1 MRCENPA
8 DAQLAG
14 TYTVVGIDI
23 ELHIHG
29 EWAIEVGFG
38 PPHFPTPPPQMKT
51 RNDPSQMAL
60 ILPTGQCVCVRV
72 GKLVQWLHKT
82 P

>member
-38 PPHFPTPPPQMKT
+38 STLRQSTEKEINYLNTLRDF
-51 RNDPSQMAL
+51 SL
-60 ILPTGQCVCVRV
+60 
-72 GKLVQWLHKT
+72 
-82 P
+82 